1 MKSNRVR
8 FIFLG
13 LYLFLENIEVLNN
26 HHQALL
32 ISWDMWK
39 QKIHFG
45 SRKWFERRS
54 FLLSLKSSNP
64 SLLSLTRLKNTIN
77 KLLYQN

>member
-32 ISWDMWK
+32 ISWDLWK

-54 FLLSLKSSNP
+54 FLL
-64 SLLSLTRLKNTIN
+64 
-77 KLLYQN
+77 